1 MSGSNSSAPAAVPP
15 DRSRAE
21 PITPTVQD
29 VGTPDLRDPA
39 QATQRRTLAGRTK
52 MLLVLLVCAAPVVAS
67 YLTYFFI
74 RPDGRSNYSTLIL
87 PTRALPELALH
98 TLEGTPMRSASLRGQ
113 WLLVAVGPS
122 SCETSCEQRLH
133 LQRQLREMLGRGSD
147 RLDKVWLI
155 TDAGP
160 LSPALR
166 DAIAGRAPVTAL
178 RVPREALARWLV
190 PAEGRSLEDHLYLVD
205 PMGEWMMRMP
215 PGPEPGR
222 VKRDLDRVL
231 RASASWD
238 LPGR

>member
-1 MSGSNSSAPAAVPP
+1 MFGSSSSAPAAVSLDKPP
-15 DRSRAE
+15 AE
-21 PITPTVQD
+21 PLTFTVHS
-29 VGTPDLRDPA
+29 VSPHSLADPA
-39 QATQRRTLAGRTK
+39 HAVQLRTRAGRTK
-52 MLLVLLVCAAPVVAS
+52 MLLVLLVCAAPVVVS
-67 YLTYFFI
+67 YLSYYFI
-74 RPDGRSNYSTLIL
+74 RPQGRSNYSTLIL
-87 PTRALPELALH
+87 PTRALPELALR
-98 TLEGTPMRSASLRGQ
+98 TLDGTPLPSAALRGQ

-122 SCETSCEQRLH
+122 RCESVCEQRLY
-133 LQRQLREMLGRGSD
+133 LQRQLREMIGREGE
-147 RLDKVWLI
+147 RVDKLWFI
-155 TDAGP
+155 TDEDP

-166 DAIAGRAPVTAL
+166 EAINGKAPVTAL

-190 PAEGRSLEDHLYLVD
+190 PAEGRALEDHLYLVD